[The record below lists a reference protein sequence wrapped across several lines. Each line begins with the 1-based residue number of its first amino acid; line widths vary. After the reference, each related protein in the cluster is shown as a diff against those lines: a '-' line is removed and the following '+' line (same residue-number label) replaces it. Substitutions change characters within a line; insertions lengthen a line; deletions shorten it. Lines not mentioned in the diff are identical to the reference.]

1 MATNGQTTAK
11 TAKQSYEELAAMLA
25 AAQAKLAQ
33 TSALRF
39 KVSEKGALSCYGL
52 GRFPLTLY
60 ASQWERLEATGCR
73 NITLINKGYSA
84 MRCNKPQQHEK
95 RCKTV
100 LLS

>member
-39 KVSEKGALSCYGL
+39 KVSEK
-52 GRFPLTLY
+52 R
-60 ASQWERLEATGCR
+60 RV
-73 NITLINKGYSA
+73 
-84 MRCNKPQQHEK
+84 
-95 RCKTV
+95 V
-100 LLS
+100 LLRIRPLPFDALRFAMGTPRSDRMPQHNVDK